1 MKETKKCSRREFMR
15 LDGAFEVALRDITGL
30 HRNIPTTETEKEIIT
45 NARRFRGERR
55 DLDPQRIVL
64 NWKYLKYKR
73 ARES

>member
-55 DLDPQRIVL
+55 A
-64 NWKYLKYKR
+64 YT
-73 ARES
+73 